1 MSATKQA
8 TPASILPQVTITYHK
23 EGEHF
28 HFDVTK
34 EGVTRKLTYH
44 DPSKGWT
51 CDCEQFADD
60 TCLHVE
66 LVKLWRAQQKNGSQ
80 AAPGSNGKT
89 PPPPP
94 GNGDAPPPRSVS
106 NGNGNGAAAAESTSP
121 PAPPARPGHRKGR
134 KPATAAPTSAFPTPA
149 TGVSAW
155 DKTVAEA
162 LLAPFPA
169 DMVGWKAQATTK
181 DNSRAMAVAYI
192 DARCV
197 MDRLDETVGP
207 ENWSDSYSVLGDQTG
222 SFGKEVVVECRLTVL
237 SVTKCDVGVG
247 EDGKSAY
254 SDAFKR
260 AAVKLGIGR
269 YLYSLDKQWVGFD
282 AKSKQLSEQPQLPA
296 WAIPA

>member
-1 MSATKQA
+1 MPTKQA
-8 TPASILPQVTITYHK
+8 TPASLLPQVKITYRK
-23 EGEHF
+23 EGDTF

-44 DPSKGWT
+44 EPSQGWS

-66 LVKLWRAQQKNGSQ
+66 LVKLWRKQQKNGSH
-80 AAPGSNGKT
+80 GSNGSNGGS

-94 GNGDAPPPRSVS
+94 GNGDAPPPKPVA
-106 NGNGNGAAAAESTSP
+106 NGTGTKSSSAK
-121 PAPPARPGHRKGR
+121 PAHRKGR
-134 KPATAAPTSAFPTPA
+134 KPATANSAPTSAFPTPA
-149 TGVSAW
+149 HGVSAW
-155 DKTVAEA
+155 SQAVAEA

-169 DMVGWKAQATTK
+169 EMVGWKAQATTK
-181 DNSRAMAVAYI
+181 DGLRAMAVAYI

-207 ENWSDSYSVLGDQTG
+207 ENWSDSYTVLGDQTG
-222 SFGKEVVVECRLTVL
+222 SFGKEVVVECRLSVL
-237 SVTKCDVGVG
+237 GVTKCDVGVG

-260 AAVKLGIGR
+260 AAVKIGIGR
-269 YLYSLDKQWVGFD
+269 YLYSLDKQWVGYD
-282 AKSKQLSEQPQLPA
+282 AKTRQLSEQPKLPA
-296 WAIPA
+296 WATPS